1 MKLNILQITLLS
13 IILSLKFISE
23 NITLKFTGGRG
34 HHNILKSCLNNV
46 FIKNV
51 VRTICNMRSIILK
64 ELIITVN
71 KPYMA
76 TDDVTKG
83 LLTKKHSFWHS
94 NSNSIRKTILLVAPT
109 TITWWQWG
117 ILCWVETVIFTKAAK
132 WAKVFVG
139 LTWIPTHF
147 WWKGC
152 LFYCTLFQSSIRQ
165 VLLIWCISTYYE

>member
-1 MKLNILQITLLS
+1 MRTRFIARCQKALS

-83 LLTKKHSFWHS
+83 LLTKK
-94 NSNSIRKTILLVAPT
+94 AP
-109 TITWWQWG
+109 
-117 ILCWVETVIFTKAAK
+117 F
-132 WAKVFVG
+132 
-139 LTWIPTHF
+139 LT
-147 WWKGC
+147 
-152 LFYCTLFQSSIRQ
+152 Q
-165 VLLIWCISTYYE
+165 